1 MRTNRTKARVSLP
14 NWAGWRGGLAV
25 AGSLALAAMTTV
37 LQPATA
43 NAASTWAPTA
53 TKVVQFSSATNLGPT
68 AGSTPI
74 SITVGLALQNPTAL
88 SHFIADASNPSSPY
102 FGDTYTPSQFTAT
115 YGPTVAAAD
124 SVSQYLTRQGFSRVS
139 VSSNRLLVTARGTVA
154 EAERAFDTAIS
165 NFSLNGQTVYAN
177 TGAAMV
183 PSSLGGVVVA
193 VLGLNSA
200 FKFTAAPIKASS
212 TTSTSL
218 PNYPHEYSPQGF
230 WKAYQ
235 AVGQPTG
242 SKTAIATFAQGNL
255 TNPIQNL
262 RTEEKLNN
270 LPQVPLTVE
279 QVGLASPSTTGNLE
293 WDLDS
298 QFSSGM
304 AQNVSHYYFYD
315 TTSLTDS
322 DLARAFNLFAS
333 QDLAKAGSASLGECE
348 AYPYLVG
355 SMVIDDEIF
364 AEAAAQGQTV
374 FASAGDTGATCAV
387 APTSGVPDSGLP
399 MVNYPASSPYVV
411 GVGGTTLL
419 TNSNRTYDQELSW
432 NAGGGG
438 ISQFETAPYWQQE
451 VLPVTAG
458 TTGDRGV
465 PDMAMDADPESGAN
479 VYSQSNGGFI
489 GVGGTSLSAPL
500 ALGVWA
506 RIESAYGNRLGFA
519 APVLYDVYMS
529 GTCQTDATTLEYIC
543 STPAFHA
550 PTAGFNGLYPETPG
564 YNYNTGLGTFNTA
577 NMMAAI
583 QPFVPKANPAP
594 PAGPPPAPAP
604 PPGGPKPHH

>member
-1 MRTNRTKARVSLP
+1 MSKLKWR
-14 NWAGWRGGLAV
+14 GWRSVLAV
-25 AGSLALAAMTTV
+25 GGSLGMAAMTTV
-37 LQPATA
+37 LQPA
-43 NAASTWAPTA
+43 AAHAATSTWAPTA
-53 TKVVQFSSATNLGPT
+53 TKAVQFSSATNLGPV

-74 SITVGLALQNPTAL
+74 SITVGLALRNQTAL
-88 SHFIADASNPSSPY
+88 SQFIADASNPSSTE
-102 FGDTYTPSQFTAT
+102 FGATYTPSQFTAT
-115 YGPTVAAAD
+115 YGPTTSAAD
-124 SVSQYLTRQGFSRVS
+124 AVVEYLDSQGFTNVQ
-139 VSSNRLLVTARGTVA
+139 VSSNRILVTAHGTVA
-154 EAERAFDTAIS
+154 EAEKAFDTSLS
-165 NFSLNGQTVYAN
+165 NFSLNGTTVFAN
-177 TGAAMV
+177 TAPAMV
-183 PSSLGGVVVA
+183 PESLSGIVVG
-193 VLGLNSA
+193 VLGLNNA
-200 FKFTAAPIKASS
+200 FKFTAAPMKASS
-212 TTSTSL
+212 TTATSSL
-218 PNYPHEYSPQGF
+218 PNYPYEYSPQGF

-242 SKTAIATFAQGNL
+242 SQTTIATFAQGNL
-255 TNPIQNL
+255 TNPLSNL

-270 LPQVPLTVE
+270 LPQVPVTVE
-279 QVGLASPSTTGNLE
+279 QVGLASPSTAGNLE

-304 AQNVSHYYFYD
+304 AENVSHYYFYD

-348 AYPYLVG
+348 AYPYLDG
-355 SMVIDDEIF
+355 SMLIDDEIF

-387 APTSGVPDSGLP
+387 APTNGVPDSGLP

-419 TNSNRTYDQELSW
+419 TNSNGSYYEELSW

-438 ISQFETAPYWQQE
+438 ISQFETAPYWQQQ

-550 PTAGFNGLYPETPG
+550 PVAGFNGLYPETPG
-564 YNYNTGLGTFNTA
+564 YNYNTGLGTFDTA
-577 NMMAAI
+577 AMMAAVA
-583 QPFVPKANPAP
+583 PFVPAANPAP
-594 PAGPPPAPAP
+594 PAGPPPAPTPAP
-604 PPGGPKPHH
+604 GDPQPHG